1 MIKIIR
7 KDGSERLVEI
17 MKDKS
22 TNKWRYIDLTSN
34 QICVNSW
41 DSYNDAIKSIYD
53 EQFIKEWF
61 YVDKNEKEKKYNW
74 NGLFHYIGVLLRSLF
89 KL

>member
-41 DSYNDAIKSIYD
+41 NSYDDAIKSIYD

-61 YVDKNEKEKKYNW
+61 YVEKKEKYDW
-74 NGLFHYIGVLLRSLF
+74 SGLFHYIGVLLRSLF

>member
-7 KDGSERLVEI
+7 KDKSERLVEI
-17 MKDKS
+17 MKDKA

-34 QICVNSW
+34 QICENSW
-41 DSYNDAIKSIYD
+41 NSYNDAIKSIYD
-53 EQFIKEWF
+53 EQFIEKWF
-61 YVDKNEKEKKYNW
+61 YIDKKEKYDW
-74 NGLFHYIGVLLRSLF
+74 SGLFHYLGILLRSLF